1 MQEFFS
7 LPILNGHILSAI
19 IFFPILGAFIL
30 LFLKN
35 EGVIRWFTLS
45 VTVVDFILVIP
56 VVSGFDR
63 ATYRMQFVER
73 YEWIPSFNVQY
84 YLGID
89 GISVLFVFLT
99 ALIGWICVL
108 ASWRAI
114 EKKVKEFMIALL
126 FIQGAMLGVFSSL
139 DCFLFYVFWE
149 AMLIPMYLI
158 IGVWG
163 GPNRIYAAL
172 KFFLYTMAGSILLLI
187 GIIALYFKGGGTF
200 DIPLLM
206 EKVYPFPFQAFVF
219 VLFFIAFAIKVPM
232 FPFHTWLPDAHVE
245 APTAGSIILAGILLK
260 MGTYGFLRFSLP
272 MLPEASRFFSAPII
286 ALSVIAIIYGA
297 FLALAQTDLKKLV
310 AYSSVSH
317 MGFITLSLFVFNKN
331 GIQGGILQMFNHGVT
346 TSALFLCVGIIYE
359 RTHTRDIRDYG
370 WAARY
375 VPLYAF
381 FLFIFTLA
389 SIGFPA
395 TNGFMG
401 EILVLMSAYESFRP
415 LLLFLGAGILLGIS
429 YMVWMFLRMSFLSS
443 DKQGGRPRGKVWDVD
458 SREVLAILG
467 LLVFVFLVGLM
478 PAPFL
483 NIMDE
488 SVSHLLHQVT
498 G

>member
-73 YEWIPSFNVQY
+73 YEWIPSFNVHY

-114 EKKVKEFMIALL
+114 DKKIKEFMIALL

-370 WAARY
+370 WVARY
-375 VPLYAF
+375 APLYAF

-389 SIGFPA
+389 SVGFPA

-443 DKQGGRPRGKVWDVD
+443 DKEGGRPRGKVWDVD

>member
-45 VTVVDFILVIP
+45 VAVVDFILVIP

-73 YEWIPSFNVQY
+73 YEWIPSFNVHY

-114 EKKVKEFMIALL
+114 DKKIKEFIIALL

-200 DIPLLM
+200 DIQLLM
-206 EKVYPFPFQAFVF
+206 GQVYPFPFQAFVF

-370 WAARY
+370 WVARY
-375 VPLYAF
+375 APLYAF

-429 YMVWMFLRMSFLSS
+429 YMVWMFLRMSFLPS
-443 DKQGGRPRGKVWDVD
+443 DKEGGRPRDKVWDVD

-488 SVSHLLHQVT
+488 SVSHLLRQVT